1 MFQPERLASNSEE
14 LRPDILVVGA
24 GAIGVAAAYAL
35 AERGAGVLVVE
46 ARGAPGAECSH
57 GNAGLISPSHCIP
70 LAAPGLLR
78 RVPGWLRPGGAVY
91 VKPRLSL
98 ALARFGMELVRNC
111 NRGQMIV
118 GLRTLRDLARTSRDL
133 FEQHVRDGLEFGY
146 RRDGLMNVC
155 ISERAFNT
163 LLEDVELLRREGLEP
178 EVLGPDEAR
187 KREPSLRPDISG
199 GVFWAEDAHCE
210 PGLFV
215 TALARAAE
223 RRGVRFEF
231 GLRVTRLDRD
241 TDGTI
246 AAVRTERG
254 AFRPRKVVLAAGA
267 WTPALAQMAGDGSR
281 SRRARAT
288 TCNCTTARRNCGCR

>member
-1 MFQPERLASNSEE
+1 MRVDYERLPLSEILVRDVFFFLVGQLKGIVFQPEHLASNSEE

-46 ARGAPGAECSH
+46 ARDAPGAECSH

-98 ALARFGMELVRNC
+98 ALARFGMELARNC

-187 KREPSLRPDISG
+187 KREPSLRPDISSESSG
-199 GVFWAEDAHCE
+199 PRTPTASLAFLLPRWRAPRSGAASVSSSGWGS
-210 PGLFV
+210 PG
-215 TALARAAE
+215 
-223 RRGVRFEF
+223 
-231 GLRVTRLDRD
+231 
-241 TDGTI
+241 
-246 AAVRTERG
+246 
-254 AFRPRKVVLAAGA
+254 
-267 WTPALAQMAGDGSR
+267 
-281 SRRARAT
+281 
-288 TCNCTTARRNCGCR
+288 